1 VFLACFYVL
10 ISKINFKKQKYIILM
25 YFQIKNILKI
35 NHNHNV
41 QQTLN
46 LQYFLYFYDFILVF
60 VTNTCIWKKKYKVV
74 FLEVEESEKKRR
86 RRNIVWAPP
95 WRGCWHTSH
104 HLDEGQDALNASL
117 ECYVWLLRGDVRT
130 SQSTWAPPT
139 STNNILFLLKDLNTL
154 KTACQLQKKPI

>member
-60 VTNTCIWKKKYKVV
+60 VTNTCIWKKKIQSCV
-74 FLEVEESEKKRR
+74 FRSRGEWKEEEEKKHRLSSTMKGVLTH
-86 RRNIVWAPP
+86 IAPP
-95 WRGCWHTSH
+95 WWGARRSECLPWMWCLTTKRWCTHLSKYMGTSYIH
-104 HLDEGQDALNASL
+104 
-117 ECYVWLLRGDVRT
+117 
-130 SQSTWAPPT
+130 
-139 STNNILFLLKDLNTL
+139 K
-154 KTACQLQKKPI
+154 